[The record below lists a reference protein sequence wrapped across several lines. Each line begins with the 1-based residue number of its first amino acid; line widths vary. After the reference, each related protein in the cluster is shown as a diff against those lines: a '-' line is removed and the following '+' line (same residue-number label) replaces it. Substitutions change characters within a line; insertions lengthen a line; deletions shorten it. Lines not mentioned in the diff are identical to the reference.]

1 MRRRTFAQY
10 ASPMPTPR
18 GIDVFTT
25 LRHFALVTYAVEP
38 GAVKSMVPAR
48 LSPLTIVLNG
58 ESRALVSVVLFVNTR
73 FRSAVFPSPSLNMAQ
88 INYRAYVIDRETGEH
103 GIWFIQ
109 TLIDSWAFLVPRYVW
124 HMPWRRASIS
134 LKFEANRPAE
144 NLGDEQRDRVVY
156 KTYDVTAV
164 AGPASSRVALAQEP
178 DRPLPLELPGF
189 PDVETGLVCLTHAFS
204 GFYRR
209 RDGKIA
215 VNRVWHE
222 PIPVTPARLTH
233 ASFPLLERLNLV
245 PPAEMTQP
253 YSVLLAPAADF
264 MSRLPPTVL
273 RDFLSPA

>member
-1 MRRRTFAQY
+1 MRRRTFEQY

-18 GIDVFTT
+18 GIDVVTT

-38 GAVKSMVPAR
+38 GAVERMVPAR
-48 LSPLTIVLNG
+48 LAPLAIMLNG

-124 HMPWRRASIS
+124 HMPWRRAGIS
-134 LKFEANRPAE
+134 LEYELHEPDLYESESREPE
-144 NLGDEQRDRVVY
+144 PHGVLY
-156 KTYDVTAV
+156 KTYDVNAV
-164 AGPASSRVALAQEP
+164 AGPASSRVGLAQET
-178 DRPLPLELPGF
+178 DRPPLELPGF

-222 PIPVTPARLTH
+222 PIPVTPARLTQ
-233 ASFPLLERLNLV
+233 ASFPLLERLELV
-245 PPAEMTQP
+245 PLAEMTKP
-253 YSVLLAPAADF
+253 YSVLLAPAVDF
-264 MSRLPPTVL
+264 VSRLPPTVL
-273 RDFLSPA
+273 HDFS